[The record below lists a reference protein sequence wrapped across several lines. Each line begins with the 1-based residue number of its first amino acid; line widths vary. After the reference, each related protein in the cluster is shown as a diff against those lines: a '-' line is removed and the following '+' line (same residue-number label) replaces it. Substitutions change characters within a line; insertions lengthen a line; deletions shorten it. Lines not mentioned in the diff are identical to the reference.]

1 MFCNAKKR
9 IDYKPKGNLDHY
21 YNYGIKFRGG
31 YNIMMQFQNCI
42 LHNEG
47 LHRFHDF
54 CIGAILSFLAHA

>member
-1 MFCNAKKR
+1 MFCNAKNR

-42 LHNEG
+42 LNFSALLIMNQLRCSKFRG
-47 LHRFHDF
+47 N
-54 CIGAILSFLAHA
+54 